1 MNARTVFHGFV
12 LAAAVVF
19 CLMAASGPVFAGDKK
34 IKKSTLTEIDFDDC
48 DPFEV
53 SARIME
59 VDPDAET
66 FVVAEKE
73 IRYVDL
79 KTGER
84 PIKTVH
90 LDMEGK
96 AQPDGRYRE
105 GEYVQVK
112 GWAHPD
118 GFVAAA
124 SIQRIAKP
132 REEKSKL
139 TADKPQTR
147 KERKLARRMLRRS
160 AAAQ

>member
-19 CLMAASGPVFAGDKK
+19 CITAASGPASAGDKK

-59 VDPDAET
+59 VDPDGDF

-79 KTGER
+79 SAGDR
-84 PIKTVH
+84 PIRTVH
-90 LDMEGK
+90 LDMDGK
-96 AQPDGRYRE
+96 AQPAGRYRE
-105 GEYVQVK
+105 GEHVQVK

-132 REEKSKL
+132 LEEKPKL